1 MASLLFNSSNSSLII
16 LNLSIILIFNYM
28 YNLCL
33 IFNIDNYLFF
43 KLYINIIGLNYEN
56 LKNF

>member
-1 MASLLFNSSNSSLII
+1 
-16 LNLSIILIFNYM
+16 M

-43 KLYINIIGLNYEN
+43 KLYINIIGFNYEN

>member
-1 MASLLFNSSNSSLII
+1 
-16 LNLSIILIFNYM
+16 M

-43 KLYINIIGLNYEN
+43 KLYISIIGNELGKFKEFLEIFFEYTAP
-56 LKNF
+56 NFFSKIDNFFPIKKFF